1 MRGVIVAHPSMGYW
15 LPKESVT
22 SLGIDKIVFMKVTDG
37 FKPKKVTTGITTG
50 NNIQITGG
58 LSETDSVAIKAQF
71 LIDSE
76 SFIKVKE

>member
-1 MRGVIVAHPSMGYW
+1 MGYW

-22 SLGIDKIVFMKVTDG
+22 SLGIDKIVFLKVTDG
-37 FKPKKVTTGITTG
+37 FKPKKVTTGATTDKS
-50 NNIQITGG
+50 IQIVSG

>member
-1 MRGVIVAHPSMGYW
+1 MTE
-15 LPKESVT
+15 LFF
-22 SLGIDKIVFMKVTDG
+22 LKVTDG
-37 FKPKKVTTGITTG
+37 FKPKKVTTGITA
-50 NNIQITGG
+50 NKSIQIVNG

>member
-1 MRGVIVAHPSMGYW
+1 MGYW

-22 SLGIDKIVFMKVTDG
+22 SLGIDKIVFLKVTDG
-37 FKPKKVTTGITTG
+37 FRPLKVTTGITIG
-50 NNIQITGG
+50 DNIQITGG

-76 SFIKVKE
+76 SFIKVRQ

>member
-1 MRGVIVAHPSMGYW
+1 MLI
-15 LPKESVT
+15 T
-22 SLGIDKIVFMKVTDG
+22 SGGEIPAFSFRALGFIFLVDKIVFLKVVDG
-37 FKPKKVTTGITTG
+37 FKPKKVTTGISTG
-50 NNIQITGG
+50 NNIQIKGG

>member
-1 MRGVIVAHPSMGYW
+1 
-15 LPKESVT
+15 
-22 SLGIDKIVFMKVTDG
+22 MKVVDG